1 MSGMSKDDCCHLAQ
15 LIGGIRRATSTVKST
30 IAQIRSVNER
40 YAGTCTEQLND
51 AGAKSLF
58 QAWYWLDQATSTLEL
73 SVKKSREFLRASASL
88 REIKPTP
95 TQGGK

>member
-15 LIGGIRRATSTVKST
+15 LIGGIKRATSTVKNT
-30 IAQIRSVNER
+30 IAQIRSIDER
-40 YAGTCTEQLND
+40 YAGDTIERLNE

-73 SVKKSREFLRASASL
+73 SVKKSREALRASASP
-88 REIKPTP
+88 RE
-95 TQGGK
+95 Q